1 MNRLP
6 SSPLLLKRVI
16 YLEGIRNADEKD
28 KNWELLFDKISKHK
42 LLYSLTLMEYLME
55 DKEEENVEEQKE
67 VKDQTDQQV

>member
-1 MNRLP
+1 M
-6 SSPLLLKRVI
+6 
-16 YLEGIRNADEKD
+16 EGIRNADEKD